1 MHVCTALH
9 SKTSPIG
16 SAALG
21 TVKPA
26 HPNPAPT
33 APSASGC
40 WSRLPFT
47 TLDPVAPFP
56 DKLRAIKATGAPT
69 RYRPWEDPRCTCGS
83 TPTEP
88 LAGRSRTPSSCTGS
102 TWTLSTRDFA
112 TTRIRPGMGCRR
124 IAQYAAGGTRIERRA
139 TCRTKPDRVV
149 SEITGDLDGD
159 LAAWLPLRRN
169 RSRRSPATSRLRS
182 RLRFPQMRA
191 GLV

>member
-1 MHVCTALH
+1 MFAPRCTPRRRRSGRRQLAPSGRLTRTRH
-9 SKTSPIG
+9 RPHHPRR
-16 SAALG
+16 SAA
-21 TVKPA
+21 
-26 HPNPAPT
+26 
-33 APSASGC
+33 
-40 WSRLPFT
+40 RLPFT

-56 DKLRAIKATGAPT
+56 DKLRAIQQGDG
-69 RYRPWEDPRCTCGS
+69 RPDEISAMGRPALHVRVHADGTSRREEPHSQQLHRINLDALDPR
-83 TPTEP
+83 
-88 LAGRSRTPSSCTGS
+88 LRHA
-102 TWTLSTRDFA
+102 
-112 TTRIRPGMGCRR
+112 RIRPGMGCRR